1 MNKYKILNQV
11 ITPFSKVSN
20 EFLEKCRNEDRSF
33 RDLIRYP
40 MLGDLVMFR
49 VWEEEHHFS
58 KVFNIYIGKV
68 TVVSYVACNIRAQYQ
83 VIEEDGHRECKG
95 REIIKDIST
104 TWDNV
109 YPINLSNG
117 ILEDLGFER
126 YLYGSLPKFNYKL
139 KIQGGSLYINA
150 YKKGRCIED
159 GYREFFYLKNNNF
172 KYNNKGSGKYLHQ
185 LIAYLKNL
193 ELETAIGI
201 EAEEWENL
209 K

>member
-20 EFLEKCRNEDRSF
+20 EFLEKCRRDDKSF
-33 RDLIRYP
+33 NDLNQYP
-40 MLGDLVMFR
+40 MLGDLVIIR
-49 VWEEEHHFS
+49 VWHVDNTFS

-68 TVVSYVACNIRAQYQ
+68 TVVSYVACNIRAQYH
-83 VIEEDGHRECKG
+83 IKEDDGHIEC

-104 TWDNV
+104 PWGNV

-185 LIAYLKNL
+185 LVAYIKNL
-193 ELETAIGI
+193 ELETAIRI
-201 EAEEWENL
+201 EAEEE
-209 K
+209 